1 MITIFTDGSCYAR
14 HAEKLGGIGIYIIYD
29 DNTEEF
35 LSKGYK
41 NTSIARMEMTAILEA
56 LKHIVDKSQL
66 ITFYSDSE
74 FIVKSFNQGWLTRWQ
89 KEYFTGVKNSDI
101 WLQIT
106 EEKSKFTGQ
115 IIFQH
120 TNGHRMDLDDPIA
133 LGNNICDLLADYK
146 NFFKVRVKIKN

>member
-1 MITIFTDGSCYAR
+1 MITIFTDGSCFAK

-56 LKHIVDKSQL
+56 MKHIKDKSHL

-101 WLQIT
+101 WLQII
-106 EEKSKFTGQ
+106 EEKFKFTGQ
-115 IIFQH
+115 LIFKH
-120 TNGHRMDLDDPIA
+120 TKGHNKNPDSFIA
-133 LGNNICDLLADYK
+133 FGNNVADLLCSWEQ
-146 NFFKVRVKIKN
+146 FKHS